1 MNFKLLLIAVL
12 LVVGFSV
19 SAQAQRAFAG
29 RYDLLS
35 GYSSGW
41 PAGLFGYGVASVAR
55 SGVASYSAYYRYLNV
70 TGRGTGRINSRGVF
84 SLNNGTRG
92 SAAILGRRVAVGNF
106 SDSEGR
112 GFFAL
117 RKK

>member
-41 PAGLFGYGVASVAR
+41 PAGLFGYGVASVTR
-55 SGVASYSAYYRYLNV
+55 SGVASYSSYYAYFDV
-70 TGRGTGRINSRGVF
+70 TGRGTGRVNSRGVF
-84 SLNNGTRG
+84 SLNNGTSG

-106 SDSEGR
+106 RDSEGR
-112 GFFAL
+112 GFFAV
-117 RKK
+117 RKR